1 MKQSTRVAVGGLSAA
16 ISLLFMFM
24 TGMIPFSTYILPA
37 ASGVVLIGIAQESGT
52 KTALLVYA
60 AVSLLGLII
69 VPDRQ
74 AILLF
79 ILLLGYYPILQP
91 YFQRFPRM
99 IALFL
104 KLMLFNLV
112 ILVCYL
118 LMKYVFLIPDAG
130 DVVKIAMITFLAMA
144 NFSFLLHDRFISMAI
159 TIYLKW
165 FRPKILRTLL

>member
-1 MKQSTRVAVGGLSAA
+1 MKQSTRIAVGGLSAA

-24 TGMIPFSTYILPA
+24 TGIIPFSTYILPA

-52 KTALLVYA
+52 KTALLVYV

-69 VPDRQ
+69 VPDRE

-79 ILLLGYYPILQP
+79 ILLLGYYPVLQP
-91 YFQRFPRM
+91 YFNRFPRI
-99 IALFL
+99 IALLF

-112 ILVCYL
+112 VLACYL
-118 LMKYVFLIPDAG
+118 IMKYVFLIPDTG
-130 DVVKIAMITFLAMA
+130 DTVKIVVVAFLAVA
-144 NFSFLLHDRFISMAI
+144 NFSFLLHDRFISMVI

-165 FRPKILRTLL
+165 FRPKILRALL